1 MHLLKFVNLKN
12 QPHRLT
18 HNLEATKSIVLDIVG
33 AGNPQRIF
41 CEVRK
46 SARSRRINLKLKRA
60 DFALLTFPR
69 RMSWQMAEKFLHDHK
84 DWLCRKSLEFPKPIS
99 LAKYFLEGGRICLS
113 HQMIE
118 REVKVVESVETDRP
132 WIRLENDR
140 ISIHVSAGDQKEAMI
155 KEGCR
160 KLASQFLPSWV
171 QWAEER
177 TGLKAGR
184 VRIGDQATRWGSCSH
199 RGTVSLNWRIIL
211 LPRDL
216 GSYVIFHELAHL
228 EQMNHSEKFWQK
240 LEGFVPNARS
250 VDRKL
255 TKEGKVIFSLGR
267 TE

>member
-12 QPHRLT
+12 QPHRQT

-160 KLASQFLPSWV
+160 KLASQFLPGWV
-171 QWAEER
+171 QWAEEC
-177 TGLKAGR
+177 TGLKASR

-199 RGTVSLNWRIIL
+199 RGTVSLNWKIIL

-216 GSYVIFHELAHL
+216 GSYVIYHELAHL
-228 EQMNHSEKFWQK
+228 AEMNHSTRFWAK
-240 LEGFVPNARS
+240 LEEFVPHARE
-250 VDRKL
+250 VDRCL
-255 TKEGKVIFSLGR
+255 TRNGKRIFSLGR
-267 TE
+267 SR